1 MKKVILDKNNLLYLD
16 RYRNSKKIVLCHGVF
31 DVLHYGHI
39 AHLNQAKNFGD
50 ILVVSITDDAFVNKG
65 PDRPIFSSLI
75 RAKTMLNLEAVDYVI
90 ISKSPNALV
99 VLSQIKPNI
108 YVKDK
113 EYQSKDSIFFKN
125 FTLEKKFLKKINCK
139 IKFTDQIKY
148 SSSNL
153 ANLRFNNFDDEQ
165 VAYLN
170 SIKNKYTAN
179 YIDKIFSRVKKLTI
193 CLVGDPIIDKYIF
206 SSVEGIA
213 SKSPT
218 LASVYHREENYAGG
232 VLAVASML
240 SSLGSNV
247 NLIYYSDKNKL
258 TKEIEKK
265 LNKNINLLSV
275 NSKSN
280 SFVPVIERIVNIP
293 RYEKLHQMY
302 YFKNFLHNKISVNKF
317 KKQVNKCYKRSDLM
331 LVIDFGFNFLDT
343 NLIKFINNFNFSVN
357 VHSNSINKN
366 FNNASKYKKSIYSTL
381 NLSEYLSDRRLQIE
395 NDPNQILNYIKKNEK
410 KDNFSITLG
419 RRGSIFKKNGK
430 LIYCPSF
437 FNYTKDTTGSG
448 DAYFAITALLNK
460 LNLEP
465 DLVVFLGNIYAGLHA
480 NILGNKSFV
489 SSDDLVKNIKILL
502 S

>member
-1 MKKVILDKNNLLYLD
+1 MKKTILNKNNLYYLD
-16 RYRNSKKIVLCHGVF
+16 RFRKSKKIVLCHGVF

-39 AHLNQAKNFGD
+39 AHLNHAKKFGD

-75 RAKTMLNLEAVDYVI
+75 RAKTILNLEAVDFAI
-90 ISKSPNALV
+90 ISKSPNALS
-99 VLSQIKPNI
+99 VLNQIKPDV

-113 EYQSKDSIFFKN
+113 EYQSKDNIFYNN

-153 ANLRFNNFDDEQ
+153 ANLRFNNFNDLQ
-165 VAYLN
+165 TTYLN
-170 SIKNKYTAN
+170 NIKNKYSAS
-179 YIDKIFSRVKKLTI
+179 YIDEIFYKIKKLTT
-193 CLVGDPIIDKYIF
+193 CLIGDPIIDKYIF
-206 SSVEGIA
+206 SSAEGIA

-218 LASVYHREENYAGG
+218 LASIYNREENYAGG
-232 VLAVASML
+232 ALAVASML
-240 SSLGSNV
+240 SSLGSKV
-247 NLIYYSDKNKL
+247 NLIYYTDKNKL
-258 TKEIEKK
+258 TKLVEKK
-265 LNKNINLLSV
+265 LNKNINLISV
-275 NSKSN
+275 NSKN
-280 SFVPVIERIVNIP
+280 TSFVPIIERIVNIP

-302 YFKNFLHNKISVNKF
+302 YFKNFLHDKISVNKF
-317 KKQVNKCYKRSDLM
+317 KKQINKFYKKSVLM

-357 VHSNSINKN
+357 VHSNSINRN

-381 NLSEYLSDRRLQIE
+381 NLSEYLFDRRLKVDS
-395 NDPNQILNYIKKNEK
+395 NVNQLFDYIKKNEK

-419 RRGSIFKKNGK
+419 KKGSILKRNGK

-437 FNYTKDTTGSG
+437 FNYTEDTTGSG
-448 DAYFAITALLNK
+448 DAYFSITSLLNK

-465 DLVVFLGNIYAGLHA
+465 DLIAFLGNVYAGLHA
-480 NILGNKSFV
+480 NIVGNKSVV

>member
-1 MKKVILDKNNLLYLD
+1 MKKIILDKNNFHYLEQF
-16 RYRNSKKIVLCHGVF
+16 RNKKKIVLCHGVF

-50 ILVVSITDDAFVNKG
+50 ILVVSITDDGYVNKG

-75 RAKTMLNLEAVDYVI
+75 RAKTILNLEAVDFII
-90 ISKSPNALV
+90 ISKSQNALGI
-99 VLSQIKPNI
+99 LSQVKPNV

-113 EYQSKDSIFFKN
+113 EYQSKDNIFFKN
-125 FTLEKKFLKKINCK
+125 FILEKKYLKKIKCK

-153 ANLRFNNFDDEQ
+153 ANLRFNNFDEQ
-165 VAYLN
+165 QATYLN
-170 SIKNKYTAN
+170 NIKNKYSIN
-179 YIDKIFSRVKKLTI
+179 YIDEIFQKIRKLTI
-193 CLVGDPIIDKYIF
+193 CLVGDPIVDKYIF

-232 VLAVASML
+232 ALAVASML
-240 SSLGSNV
+240 ANLGSNV

-258 TKEIEKK
+258 TRAIEKK
-265 LNKNINLLSV
+265 LNKNINLVSV
-275 NSKSN
+275 NNKSN
-280 SFVPVIERIVNIP
+280 AFVPVIERIVNIP

-317 KKQVNKCYKRSDLM
+317 KKQVNKFYKKSDLM

-357 VHSNSINKN
+357 VHSNSMNKN
-366 FNNASKYKKSIYSTL
+366 FNNASKYKRSIYSTL

-395 NDPNQILNYIKKNEK
+395 NNPNLILNYVKKNEK

-419 RRGSIFKKNGK
+419 KKGSILKINKK

-448 DAYFAITALLNK
+448 DAYFSISALLNK
-460 LNLEP
+460 LNLQP
-465 DLVVFLGNIYAGLHA
+465 DLIAFLGNVYAGLHA

-489 SSDDLVKNIKILL
+489 TSDDLLKNVRILL
-502 S
+502 T

>member
-1 MKKVILDKNNLLYLD
+1 MKKIILDKNNLRHLD
-16 RYRNSKKIVLCHGVF
+16 QFRNKNKIVLCHGVF

-39 AHLNQAKNFGD
+39 AHLNQAKTFGD
-50 ILVVSITDDAFVNKG
+50 ILVVSITDDVFVNKG

-75 RAKTMLNLEAVDYVI
+75 RAKTILNLEAVDFVI
-90 ISKSPNALV
+90 ISKFPNALGI
-99 VLSQIKPNI
+99 LSQIKPHI

-113 EYQSKDSIFFKN
+113 EYQSEDNIFFKN
-125 FTLEKKFLKKINCK
+125 FILEKKFLKKINCK

-153 ANLRFNNFDDEQ
+153 ANLRFNNFDDQ
-165 VAYLN
+165 QTAYLN
-170 SIKNKYTAN
+170 NIKKKYSVS
-179 YIDKIFSRVKKLTI
+179 YIDDIFNKIKKLKI
-193 CLVGDPIIDKYIF
+193 CLIGDPIIDKYIF

-218 LASVYHREENYAGG
+218 LASVYRGEENYAGG
-232 VLAVASML
+232 ALAVASML
-240 SSLGSNV
+240 SSLGTNV

-265 LNKNINLLSV
+265 LNKNINLTPI
-275 NSKSN
+275 NNKSN
-280 SFVPVIERIVNIP
+280 SFIPIIERIVNIP

-302 YFKNFLHNKISVNKF
+302 YFKNFIHNKISVDKF
-317 KKQVNKCYKRSDLM
+317 KKQVNKFYNKGNLM
-331 LVIDFGFNFLDT
+331 LVIDFGFNFLDA

-395 NDPNQILNYIKKNEK
+395 NNPNKILDYLKKKEK

-419 RRGSIFKKNGK
+419 KKGSIFKKK
-430 LIYCPSF
+430 EKIIYCPSF

-448 DAYFAITALLNK
+448 DAYFAITALLIR

-465 DLVVFLGNIYAGLHA
+465 DLIAFLGNIYAGLHA
-480 NILGNKSFV
+480 NIVGNKSFV

>member
-1 MKKVILDKNNLLYLD
+1 M
-16 RYRNSKKIVLCHGVF
+16 F

-39 AHLNQAKNFGD
+39 AHLNQAKKFGD

-75 RAKTMLNLEAVDYVI
+75 RAKAILNLEAVDFVI
-90 ISKSPNALV
+90 ISKSPNALL

-113 EYQSKDSIFFKN
+113 EYQSKNSIFFKN
-125 FTLEKKFLKKINCK
+125 FILEKNFLKKINCK
-139 IKFTDQIKY
+139 VKFTDQIKY

-153 ANLRFNNFDDEQ
+153 ANLRFNNFDDDQ

-170 SIKNKYTAN
+170 NIKNKYTAN
-179 YIDKIFSRVKKLTI
+179 FIDEVFSKIKKLTI
-193 CLVGDPIIDKYIF
+193 CLVGDPIVDKYIF
-206 SSVEGIA
+206 SSVQGIA

-218 LASVYHREENYAGG
+218 LASVYHNQENYAGG

-240 SSLGSNV
+240 SSLGSKV
-247 NLIYYSDKNKL
+247 NLIYYSDENKL
-258 TKEIEKK
+258 TKIIEKK

-275 NSKSN
+275 NNKRN
-280 SFVPVIERIVNIP
+280 SFVPIIERIVNIP

-302 YFKNFLHNKISVNKF
+302 YFKNFSHNKISVNKF
-317 KKQVNKCYKRSDLM
+317 KKQVNKFYERSDLM

-343 NLIKFINNFNFSVN
+343 DLIKFINNFNFSVN

-366 FNNASKYKKSIYSTL
+366 FNNVSKYKESIYSTL
-381 NLSEYLSDRRLQIE
+381 NLSEYLSDRRLHIE
-395 NDPNQILNYIKKNEK
+395 NDPNKILDYIKKNEK

-419 RRGSIFKKNGK
+419 KNGSILKKNGK
-430 LIYCPSF
+430 LTYCPSF

-460 LNLEP
+460 LNLES
-465 DLVVFLGNIYAGLHA
+465 DLIALLGNIYAGLHA

>member
-1 MKKVILDKNNLLYLD
+1 MKKIILNKNNLHYLNQF
-16 RYRNSKKIVLCHGVF
+16 RIRKKIILCHGVF

-50 ILVVSITDDAFVNKG
+50 VLVVSITDDAFVDKG

-75 RAKTMLNLEAVDYVI
+75 RAKTILNLEAVDYVV
-90 ISKSPNALV
+90 ISKSPNALG

-113 EYQSKDSIFFKN
+113 EYQSKDNIFFKN
-125 FTLEKKFLKKINCK
+125 FILEKKFLKKINCK

-153 ANLRFNNFDDEQ
+153 ANLRFNNFNEQ
-165 VAYLN
+165 QTTYLN
-170 SIKNKYTAN
+170 NIKNKYPIS
-179 YIDKIFSRVKKLTI
+179 YIEEVFQKIKKLTI

-232 VLAVASML
+232 ALAVASML
-240 SSLGSNV
+240 SNLGSNV
-247 NLIYYSDKNKL
+247 NLIYYSDKKKL
-258 TKEIEKK
+258 TKVIEKK
-265 LNKNINLLSV
+265 LNKNINLISV
-275 NSKSN
+275 NNKKN
-280 SFVPVIERIVNIP
+280 AFVPIIERIVNIP

-302 YFKNFLHNKISVNKF
+302 YFKNFYHNKISVNKF
-317 KKQVNKCYKRSDLM
+317 KKQVNKFYKKSDLM
-331 LVIDFGFNFLDT
+331 LVIDFGFNFLDS
-343 NLIKFINNFNFSVN
+343 NLIKFINNFNFSAN

-395 NDPNQILNYIKKNEK
+395 NNPNHVLDYVKKNEK

-419 RRGSIFKKNGK
+419 KKGSILKRNGK

-437 FNYTKDTTGSG
+437 FDYTKDTTGSG
-448 DAYFAITALLNK
+448 DAYFSITALLNK
-460 LNLEP
+460 LNLQS
-465 DLVVFLGNIYAGLHA
+465 DLIAFVGNVYAGLHA
-480 NILGNKSFV
+480 NVLGNKSFITG
-489 SSDDLVKNIKILL
+489 DNLLKNIRILL